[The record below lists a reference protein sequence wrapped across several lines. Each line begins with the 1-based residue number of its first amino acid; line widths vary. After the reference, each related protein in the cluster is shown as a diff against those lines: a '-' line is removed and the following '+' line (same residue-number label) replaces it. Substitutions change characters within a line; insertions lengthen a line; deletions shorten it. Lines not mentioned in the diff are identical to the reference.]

1 MASYANDEE
10 QVEALK
16 RWWQENGSSL
26 LTGIVIVLVVLFGS
40 RQWQGA
46 QLAKAEA
53 ASDLYED
60 VVQLALL
67 DQASALTA
75 ESMAQLERSYDE
87 LRNEF
92 EDSIYARYGAMMM
105 ATVYVNQENYDQA
118 ATELNW
124 IIDNPELGFMQ
135 KAEEELFLT
144 ARLRLARVKLAQGLA
159 QEALTIVTEVEPGA
173 LAAGFAEVQGDA
185 YLQLGQS
192 EQARSAYERAISLE
206 PDNASFIDL
215 KIRGIGS

>member
-75 ESMAQLERSYDE
+75 ESMAQLESSYDE

>member
-75 ESMAQLERSYDE
+75 ESMAQLESSYDE

-105 ATVYVNQENYDQA
+105 ATVYANQENYDQA

>member
-1 MASYANDEE
+1 LASYANDEE

>member
-16 RWWQENGSSL
+16 RWWQENGTSL
-26 LTGIVIVLVVLFGS
+26 LTGIVIVLLVLFGS

-75 ESMAQLERSYDE
+75 ESMAQLESSYDE

>member
-75 ESMAQLERSYDE
+75 ESMAQLESSYDE

-105 ATVYVNQENYDQA
+105 ATVYLNQENYDQA

-185 YLQLGQS
+185 YLQLEQS

>member
-1 MASYANDEE
+1 LASYANDEE

-16 RWWQENGSSL
+16 RWWQENGTSL

-75 ESMAQLERSYDE
+75 ESMAQLESSYDE

>member
-26 LTGIVIVLVVLFGS
+26 LTGIGIVLVVLFGS

-75 ESMAQLERSYDE
+75 ESMAQLESSYDE

>member
-1 MASYANDEE
+1 LASYANDEE

-46 QLAKAEA
+46 QMAKAEA

-60 VVQLALL
+60 VVELALL

-75 ESMAQLERSYDE
+75 ESMAQLESSYDE

>member
-16 RWWQENGSSL
+16 RWWQENGTSL

-75 ESMAQLERSYDE
+75 ESMAQLESSYDE

>member
-16 RWWQENGSSL
+16 RWWQENGTSL

-75 ESMAQLERSYDE
+75 ESMAQLESSYDE

-124 IIDNPELGFMQ
+124 IVDNPELGFMQ

>member
-75 ESMAQLERSYDE
+75 ESMAQLESSYDE

-185 YLQLGQS
+185 YLQLEQS

>member
-16 RWWQENGSSL
+16 RWWQENGTSL

-46 QLAKAEA
+46 QLANAEA

-67 DQASALTA
+67 DQANALTA
-75 ESMAQLERSYDE
+75 DSMAQLESSYDE

-92 EDSIYARYGAMMM
+92 VESIYTRYGAMMM

-135 KAEEELFLT
+135 TAEEELFLT
-144 ARLRLARVKLAQGLA
+144 ARLRLARVKLAQGQA
-159 QEALTIVTEVEPGA
+159 QEALTIVSEVEPGA

-185 YLQLGQS
+185 YLMLGQS

>member
-1 MASYANDEE
+1 LASYANDEE

-60 VVQLALL
+60 IVQLALL

-75 ESMAQLERSYDE
+75 ESMAQLESSYDE

>member
-60 VVQLALL
+60 IVQLALL

-75 ESMAQLERSYDE
+75 ESMAQLESSYDE

>member
-1 MASYANDEE
+1 LASYANDEE

-40 RQWQGA
+40 RQWQDA

-75 ESMAQLERSYDE
+75 ESMAQLESSYDE

>member
-1 MASYANDEE
+1 LASYANDEE

-75 ESMAQLERSYDE
+75 ESMAQLESSYDE

-144 ARLRLARVKLAQGLA
+144 ARLRLARVKLAQGQA
-159 QEALTIVTEVEPGA
+159 QEALTIVSEVEPGA

-185 YLQLGQS
+185 YLMLGQS

>member
-1 MASYANDEE
+1 LASYANDEE

-75 ESMAQLERSYDE
+75 ESMAQLESSYDE

>member
-75 ESMAQLERSYDE
+75 ESMAQLESSYDE

-105 ATVYVNQENYDQA
+105 ATVYLNQENYDQA

>member
-1 MASYANDEE
+1 LASYANDEE

-75 ESMAQLERSYDE
+75 ESMAQLESSYDE

-105 ATVYVNQENYDQA
+105 ATVYLNQENYDQA

>member
-75 ESMAQLERSYDE
+75 ESMAQLESSYDE

-124 IIDNPELGFMQ
+124 IVDNPELGFMQ